1 MIILMKESRLYQ
13 SYEIPNNMKMFLC
26 VCVGVSKLVVTT
38 REIKFKSWMFILKTP
53 GGIS

>member
-38 REIKFKSWMFILKTP
+38 REIKFKP
-53 GGIS
+53 